1 MKYFTLLL
9 IFTTNFSFAQ
19 ESKYITELYS
29 GQIGKYP
36 IVMVLSHH
44 LNSNQ
49 EEEYSCA
56 YMYKSQGI
64 IIQVDEA
71 EFKSNVLTLSTDYDL
86 KEKFVL
92 RLLADKTWAGTW
104 QDKKSKTL
112 PVSLKPLN
120 INSINH
126 KMASLKEVKNW
137 KKENELLYIATANL
151 SFVQDTI
158 TYAGKMPIYWF
169 KDSVYGT
176 SFFRLGAE
184 YKGINEILLKQH
196 LNNIEQE
203 GRGCQYDGGNDRT
216 FEIENLSNGLLSFYH
231 SKGIIYCPRAAH
243 PGWAYESMTFD
254 LKLDK
259 QLSFDEIFAFSE
271 KPVVKKESNNREFY
285 TYREEKVAP
294 KIVVILRKSHHELKE
309 IPKNNEKEDEMECY
323 YLKNEMWQYLEG
335 WSISKTGL
343 ELQYYDGAT
352 GYGPCMGSF
361 NIPYSYLKSYIV
373 PKYRPYLLK

>member
-19 ESKYITELYS
+19 ESKYITELYT

-36 IVMVLSHH
+36 IVMLVSHH

-49 EEEYSCA
+49 EEEYRCV
-56 YMYKSQGI
+56 YMYKNQGI
-64 IIQVDEA
+64 TIQVDEA
-71 EFKSNVLTLSTDYDL
+71 EFKSNVLTLTLNYDV

-92 RLLADKTWAGTW
+92 SLLPDKTWSGTW

-126 KMASLKEVKNW
+126 KMANLEEVKNW
-137 KKENELLYIATANL
+137 KKEDELLYIATSNL
-151 SFVQDTI
+151 SFVQDTV
-158 TYAGKMPIYWF
+158 TYSGKMPIYWF
-169 KDSVYGT
+169 KDSIYGT
-176 SFFRLGAE
+176 SFFRLGAK
-184 YKGINEILLKQH
+184 YKEINKILLKQH

-216 FEIENLSNGLLSFYH
+216 FEIENLKDGLLSFYH
-231 SKGIIYCPRAAH
+231 SKAIIYCPRAAH

-259 QLSFDEIFAFSE
+259 QLSFDEIFTFSDKPIIE
-271 KPVVKKESNNREFY
+271 KEEHSEEFY
-285 TYREEKVAP
+285 KYREEQVAP
-294 KIVVILRKSHHELKE
+294 KIVAILRKSYAELRE
-309 IPKNNEKEDEMECY
+309 TPKNYTRKDDGECY
-323 YLKNEMWQYLEG
+323 YLNNEMWQYLEG
-335 WSISKTGL
+335 WSISNKSL
-343 ELQYYDGAT
+343 LLQHYEPVR
-352 GYGPCMGSF
+352 GYGPCMEHF